1 MAVYLLP
8 LYPVHINLITPVC
21 VIYLL
26 FSCLKPSCD
35 LNRQQRSFTIFS
47 LKPFLPDW
55 KKIFGHL
62 TTSLVSFDWTK
73 HVLQTWN
80 ILPSYK
86 RYLQICAIS
95 NVTIHVHEHEQIN
108 NISHDPAVNPG
119 AGSQQTW
126 QHKWRFGGKWKRLEF
141 WNFVVYKKWNNFF
154 ISFNLF
160 CPNVKTCCIRT
171 KGPNKVVLV
180 VSV

>member
-8 LYPVHINLITPVC
+8 LYPVHINLITAVDSPVC

-35 LNRQQRSFTIFS
+35 LNRQRRSFTIFS

-62 TTSLVSFDWTK
+62 TTSLVSFDWTTYK
-73 HVLQTWN
+73 FV
-80 ILPSYK
+80 PSQK
-86 RYLQICAIS
+86 
-95 NVTIHVHEHEQIN
+95 NFTIHVHEHEQIN

-141 WNFVVYKKWNNFF
+141 WNFVVYKKWNNFL

-160 CPNVKTCCIRT
+160 CPNVKSCCIRT